1 VSSKRV
7 YRSLLLPVLAV
18 FTLAL
23 YSIPFRAVGSD
34 TPSSISPARFT
45 ITAISNDG
53 TNLIL
58 TADVPPN
65 SQQLTLEMRLA
76 LDAAW
81 QDEASSNVQ
90 ADANEMIFIIPRPTN
105 DVCFFRLKATTLSAN
120 SSMESVEVKYATIP
134 SLASNLDRSGDA
146 VFHFK
151 GRVDGSDRIVL
162 THDGALWDHVNWQ
175 WPLGPVIINGRRW
188 NPEEKNYVTSVE
200 TSKFLPETFSL
211 ESATLERIEGRD
223 VIAMERATNA
233 LIVYLDDT
241 PPGSSEYEFSIHF
254 RPVRLDPVKPTA
266 GVTADLKISAQIDG
280 SDCLKITSKEA
291 TWTHGY
297 YSWPTDVSLN
307 DVHWDLQRTNV
318 LKNEGTNIF
327 MPSGVNF
334 STAKIVGRKGRDLAT
349 MRADKDAIWVW
360 FADNPGG
367 SDSYELDISFGR

>member
-1 VSSKRV
+1 LIPAASPAKEIFVPRKRA
-7 YRSLLLPVLAV
+7 YPSLLLPALAV

-23 YSIPFRAVGSD
+23 YSMPFRAVGSD

-53 TNLIL
+53 TNLVL

-65 SQQLTLEMRLA
+65 SQQLTLEIRPA

-105 DVCFFRLKATTLSAN
+105 DVCFFRL
-120 SSMESVEVKYATIP
+120 
-134 SLASNLDRSGDA
+134 
-146 VFHFK
+146 
-151 GRVDGSDRIVL
+151 
-162 THDGALWDHVNWQ
+162 
-175 WPLGPVIINGRRW
+175 
-188 NPEEKNYVTSVE
+188 
-200 TSKFLPETFSL
+200 
-211 ESATLERIEGRD
+211 
-223 VIAMERATNA
+223 
-233 LIVYLDDT
+233 DDT

-254 RPVRLDPVKPTA
+254 HPVRLDPVKPTV
-266 GVTADLKISAQIDG
+266 GVAADLKISAQIDG

-307 DVHWDLQRTNV
+307 EIHWDLQRTNV
-318 LKNEGTNIF
+318 LKNEGTNIS

-349 MRADKDAIWVW
+349 MRADKDAI
-360 FADNPGG
+360 
-367 SDSYELDISFGR
+367 